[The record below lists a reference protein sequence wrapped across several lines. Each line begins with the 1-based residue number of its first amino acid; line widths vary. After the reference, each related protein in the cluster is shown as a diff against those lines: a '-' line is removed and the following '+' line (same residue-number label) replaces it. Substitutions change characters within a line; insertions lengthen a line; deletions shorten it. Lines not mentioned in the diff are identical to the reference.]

1 MNTYGIYDE
10 DLYDDDQVVQAQRKY
25 NRKVSVTQEQAD
37 YASNLVTQY
46 PNLSPSLVV
55 GLTKLGLDVNDPKV
69 QEILLKDY
77 FAKQEPNNT
86 LKESLW
92 EKTKEKI
99 KEPFR
104 YAFAGFQA
112 AWEGGAPRLVR
123 YLEARQQGQSHQEAR
138 KNTYTG
144 LGAAL
149 LKDGFGAELG
159 TGILP
164 GITDIEETDEYKN
177 LISNGTDPQKAREYV
192 LNNVLDQNVYQLA
205 RQRAE
210 QGVQFVG
217 ERAEKFRE
225 AGLDPTVTIGR
236 YFFKPFDKIVE
247 PGTEAYNII
256 TGVIDAAA
264 QLFLDPTALAT
275 LGISKVRKG
284 KQVFTTIDEIKSF
297 EQAGLVKGVRKTLL
311 GPTTQKFLASNNGR
325 KFKEFLWENADNP
338 GEIISRTKEGIKSHS
353 FLNELNNLKKA
364 NPGSFDEVGNSL
376 VTNLLDDA
384 TLLEVTKGY
393 VPKKIKQGNILTRAM
408 EKTYGPRIVVSDKD
422 SAMVQLN
429 RFISL
434 ASKNVDTQK
443 EFMTKAMVAL
453 DEKDAVTA
461 VNNLLVDTLE
471 NTMRVELTDV
481 LKPEVGSRTEQW
493 IKESTSVFSSYLDD
507 VDEARDVMGRY
518 VQGISQAAKFDKVK

>member
-1 MNTYGIYDE
+1 MNTYGINDE

-25 NRKVSVTQEQAD
+25 NRQVSVTQEQAD

-55 GLTKLGLDVNDPKV
+55 GMTKLGLDVNDPKV

-77 FAKQEPNNT
+77 FAKQESNNT
-86 LKESLW
+86 LKESIW
-92 EKTKEKI
+92 DKTKDKI

-149 LKDGFGAELG
+149 LKEGLGAELG

-164 GITDIEETDEYKN
+164 GITDVEETDEYKN

-264 QLFLDPTALAT
+264 QLFLDPTA
-275 LGISKVRKG
+275 
-284 KQVFTTIDEIKSF
+284 
-297 EQAGLVKGVRKTLL
+297 
-311 GPTTQKFLASNNGR
+311 
-325 KFKEFLWENADNP
+325 
-338 GEIISRTKEGIKSHS
+338 
-353 FLNELNNLKKA
+353 
-364 NPGSFDEVGNSL
+364 
-376 VTNLLDDA
+376 
-384 TLLEVTKGY
+384 
-393 VPKKIKQGNILTRAM
+393 
-408 EKTYGPRIVVSDKD
+408 
-422 SAMVQLN
+422 
-429 RFISL
+429 
-434 ASKNVDTQK
+434 
-443 EFMTKAMVAL
+443 
-453 DEKDAVTA
+453 
-461 VNNLLVDTLE
+461 
-471 NTMRVELTDV
+471 
-481 LKPEVGSRTEQW
+481 
-493 IKESTSVFSSYLDD
+493 
-507 VDEARDVMGRY
+507 
-518 VQGISQAAKFDKVK
+518 